1 MKISLGSDHAWY
13 IHKEV
18 IKTLLE
24 QEGHEVIDH
33 GAHST
38 ESMDYP
44 DSAHPVCQD
53 VVSGVSQ
60 YGILL
65 CGTANGMAMTANKY
79 SDIRAG
85 LAWTPEIARLVREHN
100 DANILCIPARY
111 TTESDAIV
119 IVRTFLATSFEWGRH
134 QWRLNKMCRP
144 I

>member
-1 MKISLGSDHAWY
+1 MILSLGSDHAGY
-13 IHKEV
+13 THKEA
-18 IKTLLE
+18 IKKYLE
-24 QEGHEVIDH
+24 SLGHTVIDH
-33 GAHST
+33 GTHST

-53 VVSGVSQ
+53 VVSGTVV

-79 SDIRAG
+79 PNIRAG
-85 LAWTPEIARLVREHN
+85 LAWTSEVARLVREHN

-111 TTESDAIV
+111 TTEEDAIA
-119 IVRTFLATSFEWGRH
+119 IVKTFLETVFEWGRH
-134 QWRLNKMCRP
+134 QRRVDKMCCS